1 MPFMEYQMFLEDYE
15 EMKKQEEENRVNQQ
29 VEEQRNYQ
37 DSMDSYKANLP
48 PGLNAFG
55 EALNH

>member
-1 MPFMEYQMFLEDYE
+1 MFLEDYE

-37 DSMDSYKANLP
+37 DSMDSYKSTLP

-55 EALNH
+55 DMINH